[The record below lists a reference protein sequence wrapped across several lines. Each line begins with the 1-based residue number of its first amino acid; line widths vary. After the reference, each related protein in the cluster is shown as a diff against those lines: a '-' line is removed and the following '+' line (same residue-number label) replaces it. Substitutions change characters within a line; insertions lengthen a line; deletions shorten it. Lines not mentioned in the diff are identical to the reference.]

1 MTARSNF
8 RSEYSETIM
17 VARLIALAAL
27 GGALLAWAEN
37 PQHAT
42 SHRTRRPAW
51 VKEGIVMAGNWE
63 PLSFIRRRG
72 GQTYADEENWK
83 KERSQA
89 TARGLKEAGVTLVI
103 TNLHKGMGLKT
114 EAADI
119 EATRQFTRYAHRYGL
134 KVGGYIGATLFYETL
149 FAEEPAS
156 REWKQVNEL
165 GQPMYYS
172 YSGGQTFRYTACRN
186 NPGYHRFLETVMR
199 LGVSDLGL
207 DLIHFDQME
216 GWAEPNS
223 CRCHYCA
230 EQFRQ
235 FLRARYSDAE
245 LDRRL
250 GFHRLDGVIP
260 PPFGV
265 THGPILLPELTNPL
279 MQDWARFRSYSIARR
294 YAQYDAFLE
303 RLNPEVALE
312 GNPNLDLTGN
322 RGFQQGVD
330 VAELLSHGDIVWS
343 EEPNNAEYTPDG
355 RLISKIRSFKA
366 ARLMG
371 KSLFVYTGGR
381 YGAQAEASPPHL
393 RLAEAMAYNDYNL
406 GMVGDVAPGGIHLT
420 PAARRYIRFFIQHK
434 QELSHTRPL
443 ADVAVLHS
451 FASNEF
457 NPGEAIPA
465 TTLFEQTLIQTRVP
479 FEIIFDQQLADLS
492 RYRVLVLAGQ
502 DAIGDGQAEAIR
514 RFVHNGGGLVATGP
528 TSMMDESRR
537 RRGRFALADL
547 FGSEQPL
554 NQTVRRSA
562 GSGRVVYIP
571 AVEPQIAPPPPRM
584 SYRFTNAFWKLPKN
598 YRQLADAVNWA
609 AAGPLSATVKA
620 PLSVAAELAERPGSN
635 LLLLHL
641 VNYDIQNPAKDI
653 EASLRIPAGYTV
665 SEVVSSSP
673 DSGSVTPLATA
684 IGEGQVKFRI
694 PELQVYNLAV
704 VHLTKR

>member
-1 MTARSNF
+1 
-8 RSEYSETIM
+8 M

-27 GGALLAWAEN
+27 SGALFAWAQS
-37 PQHAT
+37 PQDT
-42 SHRTRRPAW
+42 PPQRTHRPAW

-83 KERSQA
+83 KERTEA

-103 TNLHKGMGLKT
+103 TNLHKGMGLEA

-119 EATRQFTRYAHRYGL
+119 EATRQFTRYAHKYGV
-134 KVGGYIGATLFYETL
+134 KVGGYVGATLFYETL
-149 FAEEPAS
+149 FAEEPGS
-156 REWKQVNEL
+156 SEWKQVNEL

-172 YSGGQTFRYTACRN
+172 YAGGQTFRYTACRN
-186 NPGYHRFLETVMR
+186 NPGYRRFLEKVMR
-199 LGVSDLGL
+199 LGVSGIGL

-223 CRCHYCA
+223 CHCRYCA

-235 FLRARYSDAE
+235 YLRARYSDAE
-245 LDRRL
+245 LDRHL

-265 THGPILLPELTNPL
+265 TQGPILLPELTNPL
-279 MQDWARFRSYSIARR
+279 MQDWARFRSYSIALR
-294 YAQYDAFLE
+294 YAEYDAFLE

-330 VAELLSHGDIVWS
+330 VAELLTHGDIVWS
-343 EEPNNAEYTPDG
+343 EEPNNAEYTADG

-381 YGAQAEASPPHL
+381 YGAQAETSPPRL

-420 PAARRYIRFFIQHK
+420 PAARRYIRFFEQHK

-457 NPGEAIPA
+457 NPGLAIPA

-479 FEIIFDQQLADLS
+479 FEIVFDQQLADLS
-492 RYRVLVLAGQ
+492 RYRVLVLAAQ
-502 DAIGDGQAEAIR
+502 DALSDHQVEAIR
-514 RFVHNGGGLVATGP
+514 RFVRNGGGLVATGP
-528 TSMMDESRR
+528 SSMMDEARR
-537 RRGRFALADL
+537 RRGRLALADL
-547 FGSEQPL
+547 FGSEEPPD
-554 NQTVRRSA
+554 QTTRR
-562 GSGRVVYIP
+562 GFGKGRVVYVP
-571 AVEPQIAPPPPRM
+571 AVEPQITPPAPRM
-584 SYRFTNAFWKLPKN
+584 SYRFTNAYWKLPKN
-598 YRQLADAVNWA
+598 YRQLVEAVNWA
-609 AAGPLSATVKA
+609 AAGPLSAAVEA
-620 PLSVAAELAERPGSN
+620 PLPVTAELAERPASN

-641 VNYDIQNPAKDI
+641 VNYDVRHPASDI
-653 EASLRIPAGYTV
+653 AVSLRIPAGYRV

-673 DSGSVTPLATA
+673 DGGAATPLATTVED
-684 IGEGQVKFRI
+684 GRVRFRI

-704 VHLTKR
+704 VRLVKR